1 MLSFYMLTSQII
13 GNDAIRILNIRF
25 NRLRDNHSPET
36 LEEHHKIKTSLYTTK
51 NLFNLCNKSL

>member
-13 GNDAIRILNIRF
+13 GNDAIRILNTRF

-36 LEEHHKIKTSLYTTK
+36 LEEHHKIKQACILPK
-51 NLFNLCNKSL
+51 NI